1 MSTTTPGPDA
11 QAAPPPPPPRVSVT
25 PVESRRPARPEAKR
39 AMIGAG
45 VAGVATAAV
54 GVVLGG
60 LAGYHLLTRIG
71 K

>member
-1 MSTTTPGPDA
+1 MTNQPDIPNKKA
-11 QAAPPPPPPRVSVT
+11 NQDIFGGVGAVLGGV
-25 PVESRRPARPEAKR
+25 
-39 AMIGAG
+39 IGAG